1 MGNLRMV
8 LCCTSSSKIISPVR
22 SRCLL
27 LRIPAPSDSEMSAVL
42 QKVADGEGFDLPLGF
57 KNRLIQES
65 KGNLRKA
72 LLMLE
77 ASRVEKYIDSL
88 Y

>member
-1 MGNLRMV
+1 MGNLRMI

-27 LRIPAPSDSEMSAVL
+27 LRIPAPSDSQVSAVL
-42 QKVADGEGFDLPLGF
+42 YKVADLEQFDLPTGF
-57 KNRLIQES
+57 VTRLVKEAR
-65 KGNLRKA
+65 GNLRKA

-77 ASRVEKYIDSL
+77 ASRVAQYDSL
-88 Y
+88 Q